1 MFGNNKSNANNR
13 KNISNICKRR
23 NDFNERATAYA
34 WERYGLPVV
43 VSVAIAE
50 SGQVGN
56 LVFTE
61 EDKDSALY
69 IGVYL
74 IALSPLMWIVGPSLH
89 RPPKFLEGQPERDG
103 GCHDKKAKESDGN
116 LNSNDTN
123 SDLEEDSDNYNE
135 DDYDDDL
142 PKEKWNYSDSRRL
155 VLNHQRTDPK
165 TVANNIRRV
174 LLGLE
179 EEGRRSE
186 LNTNSDLE

>member
-1 MFGNNKSNANNR
+1 M
-13 KNISNICKRR
+13 
-23 NDFNERATAYA
+23 
-34 WERYGLPVV
+34 
-43 VSVAIAE
+43 AIAE

-61 EDKDSALY
+61 EDKDKCVLY

-89 RPPKFLEGQPERDG
+89 RPPKFLEGQRARWRMLD
-103 GCHDKKAKESDGN
+103 DKKAKESDGN

-142 PKEKWNYSDSRRL
+142 PEVEKWNYSDSRRRP
-155 VLNHQRTDPK
+155 VRNHQRTDSK

-179 EEGRRSE
+179 EEATAGA
-186 LNTNSDLE
+186 N